1 MNNLELIFIESILKY
16 IQDTI
21 LNIFRLL
28 QVLKHELIKVF
39 KLVFWKRETY
49 CFKILVVI
57 YFRGNSSQFMQ
68 LYFSVL
74 ISKRINID
82 A

>member
-1 MNNLELIFIESILKY
+1 MNNYGLIFIESILKY

-49 CFKILVVI
+49 CFEILVVI
-57 YFRGNSSQFMQ
+57 YFRRNSIQIMQ
-68 LYFSVL
+68 LSFSVL
-74 ISKRINID
+74 ITEWVNID